1 MWLFQ
6 TRFVSFLFSNSPF
19 VLYIGSW
26 FDALMMIWWCFKFL
40 DCCLCYEQLS
50 FVKFYGERVLGLT
63 DIEPLVVVE
72 PFLLLRRS
80 LILIGV
86 DSTIVYRSVFFRFAD
101 LLGLMLSVSFRR
113 RFLDVDLAT
122 VYWSWNRTSL
132 IGVTVCGAFR
142 PELGVLRAGDG
153 VCDWRLGVF
162 LRGGVGAFGLFWG
175 VDLTATGDR
184 LLVRDL

>member
-1 MWLFQ
+1 MIWCSLCCS
-6 TRFVSFLFSNSPF
+6 VY
-19 VLYIGSW
+19 VLNISVQGVHHLTEN
-26 FDALMMIWWCFKFL
+26 LMMFQIFRLLLVLWAV
-40 DCCLCYEQLS
+40 S

-63 DIEPLVVVE
+63 NMEPLAVDE

-101 LLGLMLSVSFRR
+101 LPGLMLSVSFRR

-122 VYWSWNRTSL
+122 EYWSWNRTSL

-142 PELGVLRAGDG
+142 PELGALRAGDG
-153 VCDWRLGVF
+153 VCDCRLGVF
-162 LRGGVGAFGLFWG
+162 LRGVVGAFKLFWG